1 MKESDNINSDSP
13 NRAEFDENRF
23 TDFKETKIAT
33 AWQGAFLKGRKFKA
47 HKRDLPPPP
56 ENYSQLEQHP
66 LRKAFEEAQRQHLQ
80 EHSRKGSWQ
89 VVERRQAKDHQILS
103 SMWVFIYK
111 TDKHGFLVKCKARL
125 VVCGNQQKLGDL
137 PTRAT
142 TLAGNTLRTLLAI
155 SAKFDL
161 ELKQVDVVNAFVNCD
176 LESSTNWSL

>member
-1 MKESDNINSDSP
+1 MVGLAVKNFAVPAQFEGVKESDNIKSDSP
-13 NRAEFDENRF
+13 NQAEFDENRF
-23 TDFKETKIAT
+23 IDFRETKIAT

-47 HKRDLPPPP
+47 HKRDLPPLP
-56 ENYSQLEQHP
+56 ENYRQLERHP
-66 LRKAFEEAQRQHLQ
+66 LRKAFEEAQRQYLQ

-89 VVERRQAKDHQILS
+89 VVERRQAKEHQILS

-142 TLAGNTLRTLLAI
+142 TLASIVKLSSIVT
-155 SAKFDL
+155 
-161 ELKQVDVVNAFVNCD
+161 
-176 LESSTNWSL
+176 STNWSL